1 MPQVSTVPRTA
12 AASLPNTPGVYRFRD
27 ERGKVLYIGRATEL
41 RHRVGSYWTNLRG
54 RRHLVRMVAQIARVE
69 AVGCDSVHEAAWLE
83 RNLLERS
90 KPRWNRIRGG
100 LEVPIYLRIDRRGGV
115 PRLVVDYGPFG
126 ADRPDD
132 VFGPYLGGTQARLAM
147 SGLGRVLPLGYTD
160 ERLTGAARD
169 MARIRG
175 VDATD
180 RDTFLATTI
189 AVLRRRPAAIGAVRE
204 QLTRQRDR
212 ASEGLAFEFA
222 ERIQQEIEALDWVVA
237 EQKVTVLTEPDSDVY
252 GWAGDL
258 LVRFEIRGGRLST
271 WTQRPCRRANAQ
283 RFLDRT
289 PDAWR
294 GFADR
299 GAELAAR
306 LSAAHDDR

>member
-1 MPQVSTVPRTA
+1 MPQVSTAPRTA
-12 AASLPNTPGVYRFRD
+12 AASLPNAPGVYRFRD

-54 RRHLVRMVAQIARVE
+54 RRHLTKMVAQIAQVE
-69 AVGCDSVHEAAWLE
+69 AVTCDSVHEAAWLE

-100 LEVPIYLRIDRRGGV
+100 LEVPIYLRIDRKGSV

-126 ADRPDD
+126 ADRPGD

-189 AVLRRRPAAIGAVRE
+189 AVLQRLPDAVDGVRQ
-204 QLTRQRDR
+204 QLARQRDR
-212 ASEGLAFEFA
+212 AAEGSPSSSPSGSS
-222 ERIQQEIEALDWVVA
+222 RRSRRS
-237 EQKVTVLTEPDSDVY
+237 T
-252 GWAGDL
+252 GWS
-258 LVRFEIRGGRLST
+258 RS
-271 WTQRPCRRANAQ
+271 RR
-283 RFLDRT
+283 
-289 PDAWR
+289 
-294 GFADR
+294 
-299 GAELAAR
+299 
-306 LSAAHDDR
+306 

>member
-1 MPQVSTVPRTA
+1 MTTAPRTA

-54 RRHLVRMVAQIARVE
+54 RRHLARMVAQIAQVE
-69 AVGCDSVHEAAWLE
+69 AVTCDSVHEAAWLE

-100 LEVPIYLRIDRRGGV
+100 LEVPIYLRIDRKGGV

-126 ADRPDD
+126 PDRPAD

-175 VDATD
+175 VDVTD
-180 RDTFLATTI
+180 RDAFLAATI
-189 AVLRRRPAAIGAVRE
+189 AVLQRRPDAVDSVRE
-204 QLTRQRDR
+204 QLMRQRDR

-222 ERIQQEIEALDWVVA
+222 ERIQQEIEAVGWLVA

-252 GWAGDL
+252 GWADDL
-258 LVRFEIRGGRLST
+258 LVRFEVRGGRLST
-271 WTQRPCRRANAQ
+271 WTQRTCRRANAE
-283 RFLDRT
+283 RYLERT
-289 PDAWR
+289 PDSWR
-294 GFADR
+294 PFAAR
-299 GAELAAR
+299 SAELASR
-306 LSAAHDDR
+306 LSAAHHAANA

>member
-1 MPQVSTVPRTA
+1 MPRVSTAPRTA
-12 AASLPNTPGVYRFRD
+12 AASLPNAPGVYRFRD

-54 RRHLVRMVAQIARVE
+54 RRHLTKMVAQIAQVE
-69 AVGCDSVHEAAWLE
+69 AVTCDSSHEAAWLE

-100 LEVPIYLRIDRRGGV
+100 LEVPIYLRIDRKGSV

-126 ADRPDD
+126 ADRPGD

-160 ERLTGAARD
+160 ERLAGAARD

-189 AVLRRRPAAIGAVRE
+189 AVLQRLPDAVDGVRQ
-204 QLTRQRDR
+204 QLARQRDR
-212 ASEGLAFEFA
+212 AAEGLAFEFA
-222 ERIQQEIEALDWVVA
+222 ERIQQEIEAIDWLVA

-252 GWAGDL
+252 GWADDL
-258 LVRFEIRGGRLST
+258 LVRFEI
-271 WTQRPCRRANAQ
+271 PRRAAVY
-283 RFLDRT
+283 LD
-289 PDAWR
+289 
-294 GFADR
+294 
-299 GAELAAR
+299 
-306 LSAAHDDR
+306 AAHLPARQRAAVP